1 MNNRLLEVMSSKGK
15 MSLDEY
21 DKAFN
26 YLFSDSVDDGVDIK
40 FIRRAV
46 LRFMEELGHCEVDY
60 QQRRIYCCEPSLV
73 LLPGAGLRRAVLAGG
88 RVAELVEELKRT
100 QNNFGKNLSLEL
112 SHQFIGNVPF
122 PSLIRIEASSN
133 EILMRICREL
143 GIRANGKAPASWLLA
158 HASGSIEEYQQT
170 LSFESDS
177 ELNWF
182 SRLFDTQL
190 LCFTTRTKSKRNP
203 SNKVIEYTN
212 PANQQKFHRWIR
224 EEKAAT
230 VDREWGRYLAL
241 KYDNVDA
248 LFYNEKTNLLAIPA
262 FVPLP
267 RILARATA
275 MCSGKIPKR
284 LILLFNSAEKMQFDI
299 YEGVTKTIALLI
311 AEKVG
316 QRLIKRSLIITDE
329 GEIRC

>member
-1 MNNRLLEVMSSKGK
+1 MNNRLLEVLSSKGK

-26 YLFSDSVDDGVDIK
+26 YLYSDFVDDHEDIK
-40 FIRRAV
+40 FIRRAL

-73 LLPGAGLRRAVLAGG
+73 LLPGAGMRRAVLAGA
-88 RVAELVEELKRT
+88 RVSELVEDLKRI
-100 QNNFGKNLSLEL
+100 QSDYGKNLSLEI
-112 SHQFIGNVPF
+112 SHQFIRNVPF
-122 PSLIRIEASSN
+122 PSLIRIEASSH
-133 EILMRICREL
+133 EILMRICSEL
-143 GIRANGKAPASWLLA
+143 GIKSNGKAPASWLLA
-158 HASGSIEEYQQT
+158 HASGSIDEYQQT
-170 LSFESDS
+170 LSFESYS

-182 SRLFDTQL
+182 SRLFDTQS
-190 LCFTTRTKSKRNP
+190 LCFMTSTKCKSSP
-203 SNKVIEYTN
+203 SDKVIEYTN
-212 PANQQKFHRWIR
+212 PANQQKLHKWIR
-224 EEKAAT
+224 EDSAVT

-241 KYDNVDA
+241 KYDSVDI

-284 LILLFNSAEKMQFDI
+284 LILQFKSADKMPFDI
-299 YEGVTKTIALLI
+299 YDGVTKTIAMLI

-316 QRLIKRSLIITDE
+316 QRLIKRTLTISDE
-329 GEIRC
+329 GEICC